1 MRDGQELV
9 IGDQSGIIHMW
20 NLQTDQSEQLI
31 PEPNIP
37 IQSISIDPQGLY
49 MAAINNKVKQSKS
62 VWFL

>member
-1 MRDGQELV
+1 M
-9 IGDQSGIIHMW
+9 
-20 NLQTDQSEQLI
+20 EQRLADATQYKSVGAGLGL

>member
-1 MRDGQELV
+1 MCDGQELV